1 MRVEKI
7 GAKMDELGALA
18 DAVRAARKRKRWG
31 QQELAEK
38 AGVSLGVVSNLE
50 RKRTRPQ
57 PANERQILTTLG
69 IETPDDA
76 AAVDE
81 ERRDWPADVAVFLD
95 VMGLFLS
102 AVPESA
108 RADVIHDLTRQVMS
122 HPSRSSSRA

>member
-1 MRVEKI
+1 V
-7 GAKMDELGALA
+7 DDLGALA

-50 RKRTRPQ
+50 RKKTRPQ
-57 PANERQILTTLG
+57 PGNEREILNALG
-69 IETPDDA
+69 IETADDA
-76 AAVDE
+76 EHFDE

-102 AVPESA
+102 ACPERE
-108 RADVIHDLTRQVMS
+108 RADIIHDLTRQVMH
-122 HPSRSSSRA
+122 HPSRRSSRT